1 MPRGIAKAQ
10 YNADVV
16 KRGTLTASLRL
27 MKPAG
32 RHEPAQPVH
41 ELLPSSGK
49 REEEDDERSLLSPS
63 YCVVLLALGTSSPLL
78 NLVNRTSRL

>member
-49 REEEDDERSLLSPS
+49 RRRGRRAFAAFSQLLCSS
-63 YCVVLLALGTSSPLL
+63 FGFGHKFALIKPCK
-78 NLVNRTSRL
+78 